1 MDTGLL
7 IKHIHDSLEK
17 KANNELRD
25 EDLTLMQVSIL
36 IELKHAVNGEM
47 TMKEIEHRFHIAQST
62 TAGIVSRMKKEVC
75 KDIWS

>member
-25 EDLTLMQVSIL
+25 KDLTLMQVPIL
-36 IELKHAVNGEM
+36 IKLKHAVNREM
-47 TMKEIEHRFHIAQST
+47 TMKEIEHRFHVAQST
-62 TAGIVSRMKKEVC
+62 TAGIVSRIKKR
-75 KDIWS
+75 SM

>member
-1 MDTGLL
+1 MGTMDTGLL

-25 EDLTLMQVSIL
+25 KDLTLMQISIL

-62 TAGIVSRMKKEVC
+62 TAGIVSRMKKR
-75 KDIWS
+75 SM

>member
-25 EDLTLMQVSIL
+25 KDLTLMQVSIL
-36 IELKHAVNGEM
+36 IELKHGVNGEM
-47 TMKEIEHRFHIAQST
+47 TMKEIEHRFHVAQST
-62 TAGIVSRMKKEVC
+62 TAGSVSRMKKEVC

>member
-25 EDLTLMQVSIL
+25 KDLTLMQVPIL
-36 IELKHAVNGEM
+36 IKLKHAVNREM
-47 TMKEIEHRFHIAQST
+47 TMKEIF
-62 TAGIVSRMKKEVC
+62 C
-75 KDIWS
+75 F

>member
-7 IKHIHDSLEK
+7 IKHIHDYLEK
-17 KANNELRD
+17 KANKELRD
-25 EDLTLMQVSIL
+25 KDLTLMQVPIL

-62 TAGIVSRMKKEVC
+62 TSGIVFRMKKEVC

>member
-25 EDLTLMQVSIL
+25 KDLTLMQVPIL
-36 IELKHAVNGEM
+36 IKLKHAVNREM
-47 TMKEIEHRFHIAQST
+47 TMKEIKHRFHVAQST

>member
-25 EDLTLMQVSIL
+25 KDLTLLQVSIL
-36 IELKHAVNGEM
+36 IKLKHAVNREM

>member
-25 EDLTLMQVSIL
+25 KDLTLMQVPIL
-36 IELKHAVNGEM
+36 IKLKHAVNREM
-47 TMKEIEHRFHIAQST
+47 TMKEIEHLFHFAQST
-62 TAGIVSRMKKEVC
+62 STGIVFRLIKEVC
-75 KDIWS
+75 IYIWL

>member
-25 EDLTLMQVSIL
+25 KDLTLMQVPIH
-36 IELKHAVNGEM
+36 IKQKHAVNRER
-47 TMKEIEHRFHIAQST
+47 TMK
-62 TAGIVSRMKKEVC
+62 
-75 KDIWS
+75 